1 MSDLVVMKNLTVCL
15 MELETSLEK
24 SCMIDKNEATTYLVV
39 MDMLGAVQSLE
50 TSHAIGASELDDWV
64 EVVLRV
70 VIRGEGTRH
79 AIGASELVV
88 CSPVIAAAD
97 ELCDGIKLFALEV
110 TVVEVLR
117 GSIYMWDMGKIKA
130 KQRFNVIMWWG
141 PGRGHPE
148 IKYPGL
154 RGSPLGCQY
163 LRLFY
168 RQWLSVVSIKMGV
181 QGIFRSKVGQNVVM
195 YQLVWVVKVARQGTR
210 RRLRL
215 ATWRSTRCTSGG
227 TTRTGRSSSPLPRCS
242 TRSPSVVVCLLLEAA
257 YYAVI
262 GQKNRRKAGLQVGLS
277 RG

>member
-1 MSDLVVMKNLTVCL
+1 MNHALCGNFAPQKAARERFFTFLMSDLVVMKNLTVCL

-148 IKYPGL
+148 IKYPGYEGL
-154 RGSPLGCQY
+154 FRGGSVLQGGLLLGRVLRVRLLGAQQGCSTLSSHVFAARGSLECCDWLAGWKERRAARGAQSWPSG
-163 LRLFY
+163 
-168 RQWLSVVSIKMGV
+168 RQLLKLSY
-181 QGIFRSKVGQNVVM
+181 N
-195 YQLVWVVKVARQGTR
+195 
-210 RRLRL
+210 
-215 ATWRSTRCTSGG
+215 
-227 TTRTGRSSSPLPRCS
+227 
-242 TRSPSVVVCLLLEAA
+242 
-257 YYAVI
+257 
-262 GQKNRRKAGLQVGLS
+262 
-277 RG
+277 